1 MDGVWKNI
9 VVHNILFLFT
19 HWDLMKQQYDVMVH
33 ITGSGNSLVP
43 KTADFFIIDIIR
55 RYRPNQNQV

>member
-33 ITGSGNSLVP
+33 ITGSGNSLAP
-43 KTADFFIIDIIR
+43 KTADFLLLI
-55 RYRPNQNQV
+55 